1 MQFRKPL
8 ISSHVSMQFF
18 PVLGCCH
25 RRTPLAFLPLRML
38 SSSSSNPNPSSNP
51 LYATMNLNPHSSS
64 SSSKKNPN
72 LLPVFTNPQIPHI
85 NCKGL
90 SQGVT
95 ISNGLSSSS
104 SSVAANPV
112 SVSGIDESGEAEELQ
127 LVVVS
132 FYKFADFPDH
142 ADLRKP
148 LKDLCENLYISGGI
162 ILAPEGINGSI
173 CGIRKSVEKVLD
185 FIQSDD
191 RLKGLRLIESPVSP
205 EEEAIH
211 HGHTSSSPLAAG
223 EDAPFRWDHVR
234 VKLKKEIVSLGM
246 PSVSPNERVGKYVS
260 PNEWNSLITD
270 PNTVVIDVRND
281 YETRIGKFKGAVD
294 PRTTAFREFPSWVD
308 DQFQLSSSDET
319 EKQNVKEPKSP
330 PRVAMYCTGGIRCEK
345 ASSFLLSKGF
355 KEVYHLKGGILK
367 YLEEVP
373 KTESLWE
380 GECFVFD
387 KRVSV
392 KEGLV
397 PGNFK
402 LCYGCKKPVS
412 DADMESIKWEYGVT
426 CPYCYDSKSEEE
438 KERAR
443 ARQRQFETWGVIG
456 GPDKGRKPLKT
467 TNTGDSQ
474 MSKSV

>member
-1 MQFRKPL
+1 MH
-8 ISSHVSMQFF
+8 S
-18 PVLGCCH
+18 
-25 RRTPLAFLPLRML
+25 LPLLSCRHGRTHLPILHLL
-38 SSSSSNPNPSSNP
+38 SSSSPNPNPSPTMTPATSSSNP
-51 LYATMNLNPHSSS
+51 LPSFSNQ
-64 SSSKKNPN
+64 
-72 LLPVFTNPQIPHI
+72 QI
-85 NCKGL
+85 
-90 SQGVT
+90 
-95 ISNGLSSSS
+95 NGLKFSSLC
-104 SSVAANPV
+104 
-112 SVSGIDESGEAEELQ
+112 SVSNTFTVSGGGGDEEMEMNK

-132 FYKFADFPDH
+132 FYKFADFYDYV
-142 ADLRKP
+142 DFRKP
-148 LKDLCENLYISGGI
+148 LKDLCEQLYISGGI

-191 RLKGLRLIESPVSP
+191 RLKGLRRIESPVTP

-260 PNEWNSLITD
+260 PKEWNTLITD
-270 PNTVVIDVRND
+270 PDTVVIDVRND
-281 YETRIGKFKGAVD
+281 YEIRIGKFKGAVD

-308 DQFQLSSSDET
+308 DEFQLSPSDAQVECRGSSEEA
-319 EKQNVKEPKSP
+319 EKQIEEERKSP

-345 ASSFLLSKGF
+345 ASSFLLGKGF

-373 KTESLWE
+373 KNESLWE

-392 KEGLV
+392 QHGLV

-412 DADMESIKWEYGVT
+412 DADMESPEWEYGVT
-426 CPYCYDSKSEEE
+426 CPYCYSSKSEEE

-443 ARQRQFETWGVIG
+443 ARQRQFEEWGVIG
-456 GPDKGRKPLKT
+456 GPDKGRRPAKT
-467 TNTGDSQ
+467 ADTKNAGDAQ
-474 MSKSV
+474 MSRSV

>member
-1 MQFRKPL
+1 
-8 ISSHVSMQFF
+8 
-18 PVLGCCH
+18 
-25 RRTPLAFLPLRML
+25 ML
-38 SSSSSNPNPSSNP
+38 SSSSSNPNPSSTS
-51 LYATMNLNPHSSS
+51 LYATMNTNLVSSS
-64 SSSKKNPN
+64 SSPIRSPN
-72 LLPVFTNPQIPHI
+72 LLPLLSNPQIPQI
-85 NCKGL
+85 NYKSL
-90 SQGVT
+90 SQGTT
-95 ISNGLSSSS
+95 ISNGVSLSSSS
-104 SSVAANPV
+104 VSANPV
-112 SVSGIDESGEAEELQ
+112 SISRIEESGNADELQ

-142 ADLRKP
+142 ADLRQP
-148 LKDLCENLYISGGI
+148 LKELCEDLYISGGI

-173 CGIRKSVEKVLD
+173 CGIRKSVESVLD

-191 RLKGLRLIESPVSP
+191 RLKGLRQIESPVSP

-211 HGHTSSSPLAAG
+211 HGHTTSSPLAAG

-260 PNEWNSLITD
+260 PNEWNSLISD
-270 PNTVVIDVRND
+270 PDTVVIDVRND

-294 PRTTAFREFPSWVD
+294 PCTTAFREFPSWVD
-308 DQFQLSSSDET
+308 DRFQVSSSDAQMDV
-319 EKQNVKEPKSP
+319 EKQNP

-355 KEVYHLKGGILK
+355 KEVYHLQGGILK

-392 KEGLV
+392 KHGLV
-397 PGNFK
+397 PGNLK

-412 DADMESIKWEYGVT
+412 DGDMESPEWEYGVT
-426 CPYCYDSKSEEE
+426 CPYCYASKSEEE

-443 ARQRQFETWGVIG
+443 ARQRQFEEWGVIG
-456 GPDKGRKPLKT
+456 GPDKGRRKPSKT
-467 TNTGDSQ
+467 NQNSA
-474 MSKSV
+474 

>member
-1 MQFRKPL
+1 M
-8 ISSHVSMQFF
+8 
-18 PVLGCCH
+18 
-25 RRTPLAFLPLRML
+25 TPAT
-38 SSSSSNPNPSSNP
+38 SSSNHIALLSNQ
-51 LYATMNLNPHSSS
+51 
-64 SSSKKNPN
+64 
-72 LLPVFTNPQIPHI
+72 QIKC
-85 NCKGL
+85 NGL
-90 SQGVT
+90 SV
-95 ISNGLSSSS
+95 SNGLKFSSLC
-104 SSVAANPV
+104 
-112 SVSGIDESGEAEELQ
+112 SVSNTVTASGGDGDEDEEMEK

-132 FYKFADFPDH
+132 FYKFADFYDYV
-142 ADLRKP
+142 DFRKP
-148 LKDLCENLYISGGI
+148 LKDLCEELYISGGI

-191 RLKGLRLIESPVSP
+191 RLKGLRRIESPVTP

-260 PNEWNSLITD
+260 PKEWNALITD
-270 PNTVVIDVRND
+270 PDTVVIDVRND
-281 YETRIGKFKGAVD
+281 YEIRIGKFKGAVD

-308 DQFQLSSSDET
+308 DEFQLSPSDAQVECRGLSEGA
-319 EKQNVKEPKSP
+319 EKQIEEQKSS

-345 ASSFLLSKGF
+345 ASSFLLGKGF

-373 KTESLWE
+373 KNESLWE

-392 KEGLV
+392 QHGLV

-412 DADMESIKWEYGVT
+412 DADMESPEWEYGVT
-426 CPYCYDSKSEEE
+426 CPYCYSSKSEEE

-443 ARQRQFETWGVIG
+443 ARQRQFEEWGVIG
-456 GPDKGRKPLKT
+456 GPDKGRRPAKT
-467 TNTGDSQ
+467 ADTKNAGDAQ
-474 MSKSV
+474 MSRSV